1 MNYLL
6 LLLSTL
12 AAAAKGIM
20 CKKIGS
26 DTENKKRMFL
36 YNGVIFFTASLVI
49 LISLSSRLGEIAGLS
64 RYSFLLALAFAFFL
78 LFTQTTEILAMNFGS
93 VSLTMLIYSCGFL
106 IPIFYG
112 SIFLSESISAFQITG
127 LGILIVSMVLIISP
141 KKGEKI
147 SFPWL
152 IFSALAMLGSGTNA
166 VIQKIH
172 QASEY
177 KTELM
182 PFLFWALFFSSI
194 FSFIACFLTRGGT
207 SERESAKSSALATV
221 IFLLLGG
228 VCVGVLNILNL
239 HLAGKIPAVVQFPT
253 YSIGSIIITGLA
265 GKFIFRET
273 LSTKKLVGFGIGCI
287 AITIIALL

>member
-12 AAAAKGIM
+12 ASGAKGVM

-26 DTENKKRMFL
+26 DASNKNRMFL
-36 YNGVIFFTASLVI
+36 YNGVIFLTASLII
-49 LISLSSRLGEIAGLS
+49 LISLSDRLGEVVGLS

-78 LFTQTTEILAMNFGS
+78 LFTQTSEILAMTFGS
-93 VSLTMLIYSCGFL
+93 VSLTMLIFSCGFL

-112 SIFLSESISAFQITG
+112 CIFLGEGISEFQIVG
-127 LGILIVSMVLIISP
+127 LGILVVSMVLIISP

-152 IFSALAMLGSGTNA
+152 IFSALAMLGSGINA

-172 QASEY
+172 QASDY
-177 KTELM
+177 KNELL

-194 FSFIACFLTRGGT
+194 FSFIACFLTRGST
-207 SERESAKSSALATV
+207 SEKESKQISLRASVT
-221 IFLLLGG
+221 FLLLGG
-228 VCVGVLNILNL
+228 ICVGVLNILNL
-239 HLAGKIPAVVQFPT
+239 RLAGKIPAVVQFPI
-253 YSIGSIIITGLA
+253 YSIGSMIITGLA

-273 LSTKKLVGFGIGCI
+273 LSRKNFIGFGIGCI

>member
-6 LLLSTL
+6 LILSTF

-26 DTENKKRMFL
+26 DTDNKKRMFL
-36 YNGVIFFTASLVI
+36 YNGVIFFTASSVI
-49 LISLSSRLGEIAGLS
+49 LIALSARLGDVVGLS
-64 RYSFLLALAFAFFL
+64 TYSFLLALAFAFFL

-112 SIFLSESISAFQITG
+112 RIFLDESISLYQIAG
-127 LGILIVSMVLIISP
+127 LVILIASMVLIISP
-141 KKGEKI
+141 KRGERI
-147 SFPWL
+147 SFAWL

-166 VIQKIH
+166 VIQKVH

-177 KTELM
+177 KNELL
-182 PFLFWALFFSSI
+182 PFLFWALLFSSL

-207 SERESAKSSALATV
+207 SERESKKSSVSSTV
-221 IFLLLGG
+221 IFLTLGG
-228 VCVGVLNILNL
+228 ICVGLLNVLNLQ
-239 HLAGKIPAVVQFPT
+239 LAGKIPAVVQFPT

-273 LSTKKLVGFGIGCI
+273 LSHKKLIGFGIGCV
-287 AITIIALL
+287 AITVIALL